1 VLPQEEADAGSISI
15 CLPGSRVRL
24 TVSKKAERLLNP
36 LLIAAQRAGQR
47 DSSSGSEAV
56 HHIQIH
62 LFTTGRQ

>member
-1 VLPQEEADAGSISI
+1 MPAWVPRAAH
-15 CLPGSRVRL
+15 
-24 TVSKKAERLLNP
+24 VSKKAERLLNP